1 MAPAPSAKT
10 ERLMN
15 LVMTLLWTRRP
26 LSRHELRRTVE
37 QYRLAPSDEAF
48 ERMFERDK
56 DELRELGVPLQ
67 TVESDVLFEDEV
79 GYRIHSDDYVLP
91 EIEFETDELVV
102 LGLAARTWSHGTLG
116 GAAAQ
121 ALRKLQATQ
130 PDTDDAPSGL
140 VEPRLG
146 TSEPTFP
153 EILRC
158 VQELR
163 EIRFGYRRAD
173 ATQVQQRRVQPWAL
187 SSIRGH
193 WYLTGLDLDRD
204 EQRVFRLSRIAGA
217 VTRHGPSGAYTI
229 PPDARPAD
237 LARAAVPQEPTPVVE
252 VSVAAGAGAGL
263 RRSACVVPHEGSDN
277 GGWDR
282 LRVET
287 LPRDAVATE
296 IAVLLAS
303 ARQVTPDEV
312 RARVIGHLAAVLGAH
327 EREDIDTVT
336 AHSLTALT
344 AERARSSRR
353 HGTIEPATARLS
365 RLLAMVPWLVHRQGI
380 DLAEAAHGLGVSE
393 DQLRSDL
400 DLLFLCG
407 YGSMPDELIDVESEG
422 GRIFIRN
429 ADTIARPLR
438 LAWDE
443 AVTLIVGLRA
453 LAGVPGLRDD
463 DAVVR
468 ALAKLEHAAGDLA
481 ATADRVSAHIDE
493 GVDPG
498 LLATLRSAL
507 AAGRRV
513 HLVYEGAAR
522 DARTERDV
530 DIMRVVSADGRW
542 YVEGW
547 CHRAQD
553 TRLFR
558 LDRIQEATPLDVDGT
573 PPSQARTRDLG
584 AGAYHPAADA
594 TTATVLLAPAARW
607 VCEYYP
613 VEEQVSLELPS
624 GVPAEAV
631 TMRVSRTDWLLRLVV
646 RLGGHATILAPD
658 DLRETLMGQVRAAR
672 DQHASS

>member
-1 MAPAPSAKT
+1 
-10 ERLMN
+10 MN

-67 TVESDVLFEDEV
+67 TVESDAFFEDEL
-79 GYRIHSDDYVLP
+79 GYRIRSDDYVLP

-121 ALRKLQATQ
+121 ALRKLQTTQ
-130 PDTDDAPSGL
+130 PDADDMPAGL

-153 EILRC
+153 EILRA

-163 EIRFGYRRAD
+163 EIHFDYRRAD
-173 ATQVQQRRVQPWAL
+173 STEAQRRRVQPWAL

-193 WYLTGLDLDRD
+193 WYLTGLDLDRG
-204 EQRVFRLSRIAGA
+204 EQRVFRLSRIVGPVA
-217 VTRHGPSGAYTI
+217 RHGRSGAYTI

-237 LARAAVPQEPTPVVE
+237 LARSAAPQEPPPQVELSVV
-252 VSVAAGAGAGL
+252 AGAAAGL
-263 RRSACVVPHEGSDN
+263 RRSAEVVAQLE
-277 GGWDR
+277 GWDR
-282 LRVET
+282 LRVRT
-287 LPRDAVATE
+287 LPSEVVVTE
-296 IAVLLAS
+296 IATLLS
-303 ARQVTPDEV
+303 AARDIAPTEV
-312 RARVIGHLAAVLGAH
+312 RAAVGSHLDTVIAAH
-327 EREDIDTVT
+327 ERDDRD
-336 AHSLTALT
+336 ALAQSVEAALR
-344 AERARSSRR
+344 AEHARSARR
-353 HGTIEPATARLS
+353 HGVVEPATARLS

-380 DLAEAAHGLGVSE
+380 DLPGAAAGLGVSE
-393 DQLRSDL
+393 DQLRADL

-438 LAWDE
+438 LGWDE

-453 LAGVPGLRDD
+453 LAAVPGLHDD

-481 ATADRVSAHIDE
+481 STADRVSAHIDE
-493 GVDPG
+493 GVDAG
-498 LLATLRSAL
+498 LLATLRGAL
-507 AAGRRV
+507 AQARRV
-513 HLVYEGAAR
+513 HLVYEGAAS

-558 LDRIQEATPLDVDGT
+558 LDRIRQVTMLDVDGT
-573 PPSQARTRDLG
+573 PPPEARARDLG
-584 AGAYHPAADA
+584 AGAYQPAADA
-594 TTATVLLAPAARW
+594 TVATVLLDPAARW
-607 VCEYYP
+607 VCDYYP
-613 VEEQVSLELPS
+613 VEGQVPLTLPS
-624 GVPAEAV
+624 GESVDVV
-631 TMRVSRTDWLLRLVV
+631 TLRVSRPDWLVRLIV
-646 RLGGHATILAPD
+646 RLGGHATILAPEP
-658 DLRETLMGQVRAAR
+658 LRESLLDRARRAKE
-672 DQHASS
+672 QHAGS

>member
-1 MAPAPSAKT
+1 
-10 ERLMN
+10 MN

-26 LSRHELRRTVE
+26 LRRHELRRTVE

-67 TVESDVLFEDEV
+67 TVESDAFFDDEV
-79 GYRIHSDDYVLP
+79 GYRIRSDDYVLP

-121 ALRKLQATQ
+121 ALRKLQASQ
-130 PDTDDAPSGL
+130 PDTDDTPAGL

-153 EILRC
+153 DILRA

-163 EIRFGYRRAD
+163 EIRFDYRRAD
-173 ATQVQQRRVQPWAL
+173 ATQVQPRRVQPWLL

-193 WYLTGLDLDRD
+193 WYLTGLDLDRE
-204 EQRVFRLSRIAGA
+204 EQRVFRLSRIMGP
-217 VTRHGPSGAYTI
+217 VTRQGRPGAYAI

-237 LARAAVPQEPTPVVE
+237 LARASVQQEAAPEVE
-252 VSVAAGAGAGL
+252 VSVATGAGAGL
-263 RRSACVVPHEGSDN
+263 RRSAEVVAREE
-277 GGWDR
+277 GWDR
-282 LRVET
+282 LRVRA
-287 LPRDAVATE
+287 LPREAVVTEIAALLTATRRVAPDDLRADVLAHLEAVRAAHERDGLDDLADRAEAALAARRAVAT
-296 IAVLLAS
+296 
-303 ARQVTPDEV
+303 
-312 RARVIGHLAAVLGAH
+312 
-327 EREDIDTVT
+327 
-336 AHSLTALT
+336 
-344 AERARSSRR
+344 RR
-353 HGTIEPATARLS
+353 HGVIEPATARLS

-380 DLAEAAHGLGVSE
+380 DLTEAARGLEVSE

-429 ADTIARPLR
+429 AETIARPLR
-438 LAWDE
+438 LGWDE

-453 LAGVPGLRDD
+453 LAAVPGLHDG

-481 ATADRVSAHIDE
+481 ATAHRVSAHIDE
-493 GVDPG
+493 GVDPQ
-498 LLATLRSAL
+498 LLATLRNAHATS
-507 AAGRRV
+507 RRV
-513 HLVYEGAAR
+513 HLVYEGAAS
-522 DARTERDV
+522 DARTDRDV

-547 CHRAQD
+547 CHRARD

-558 LDRIQEATPLDVDGT
+558 LDRIQDVTTLEVDGT
-573 PPSQARTRDLG
+573 PPPEAQTRDLR
-584 AGAYHPAADA
+584 AGAYQPAEDA
-594 TTATVLLAPAARW
+594 TSVTVLLDPAARW

-613 VEEQVSLELPS
+613 VEEQVSLEPS
-624 GVPAEAV
+624 TGDPLDAV
-631 TMRVSRTDWLLRLVV
+631 VLRVSRTDWLIRLIV
-646 RLGGHATILAPD
+646 RLGGHATILAPAH
-658 DLRETLMGQVRAAR
+658 LRDGLLEQVSGALG
-672 DQHASS
+672 QHAAP